1 MTFQADWKRIRE
13 PEDDPLIK
21 GMLQAM
27 DELELSEEK
36 EAARNIIDGYIVEMN
51 SEPESERIE
60 TKFVAK
66 ISLENE
72 TFELFYPFVQEG
84 EDTLLPFWEYV
95 EENWLENTEKRM
107 QEGHKRLRR
116 LINTEKGLNQS
127 L

>member
-84 EDTLLPFWEYV
+84 EETLLSFWEYV

>member
-1 MTFQADWKRIRE
+1 M
-13 PEDDPLIK
+13 IK

-51 SEPESERIE
+51 REPESERIE

-84 EDTLLPFWEYV
+84 EETLLPFWEYV